1 MIYTGFSQLVTAYLE
16 SHLKGKPSYAPMQ
29 RVASQWI
36 VTLHATPTRA
46 EVLARHTAKGHG
58 HFQHGSVQANSELAL
73 MRAACRW
80 GLYQECW
87 TGGDPTLGI
96 KKWKRPKRKRIGRL
110 DELRVLL
117 RYFDCCVNDA
127 ELRDRALIG
136 LQLFTGCRPSEARKA
151 RLDAIRPYGEMGCWT
166 KGTTK
171 TGEPHE
177 IPVPWQAMRWLEAW
191 LRVRPD
197 HELSGRNPHLFPGFI
212 REAPITETTYRIRW
226 ADLRVKLGM
235 PGLWTYDL
243 RRTLACY
250 FGNELHYDDATIRA
264 VLNHYDGTALSHY
277 YFKNFDSLIK
287 PIQQYA
293 DWLCSLKT
301 TPGAE
306 VCTPPPEA
314 VTLRPPTGA
323 LRAAWAEYPG

>member
-1 MIYTGFSQLVTAYLE
+1 MIYTDFSQLVAAYLE
-16 SHLKGKPSYAPMQ
+16 THLKGKPSYAPMR

-36 VTLHATPTRA
+36 FTLHATPTRA

-58 HFQHGSVQANSELAL
+58 HFQHGAGQANTELAL
-73 MRAACRW
+73 VRASCRW

-87 TGGDPTLGI
+87 AGGDPTAGI

-117 RYFDCCVNDA
+117 RYFDCCVNDV

-136 LQLFTGCRPSEARKA
+136 LQLFTGCRPGEARKA

-171 TGEPHE
+171 TGEPHD
-177 IPVPWQAMRWLEAW
+177 IPVPWQAMRWLDAW

-197 HELSGRNPHLFPGFI
+197 HDLSGRNPYLFPGFI
-212 REAPITETTYRIRW
+212 REAPITETTFRIRW

-235 PGLWTYDL
+235 PGL
-243 RRTLACY
+243 
-250 FGNELHYDDATIRA
+250 
-264 VLNHYDGTALSHY
+264 
-277 YFKNFDSLIK
+277 
-287 PIQQYA
+287 
-293 DWLCSLKT
+293 
-301 TPGAE
+301 
-306 VCTPPPEA
+306 
-314 VTLRPPTGA
+314 
-323 LRAAWAEYPG
+323 